1 MVAQISITLQPDSSA
16 GKDVILDSYAPTTN
30 YAAFPEFNAAAWTY
44 QGDPIVQRGLIDF
57 DLSALPQKA
66 KINSAFLTLYFN
78 PTSSNNVGHSQLSG
92 SNASVLQRVTDI
104 WNEFSVNWDNQPRTT
119 TQNEIILPADTHF
132 RQNYTVD
139 VTALLQDMVDDT
151 AGSFGFMLKLQ
162 SEIYYRI
169 LIFASS
175 DHPDTT
181 LHPKLVIN
189 YSNPASVEPISKSN
203 MGIVAYPNPATQTVT
218 IKINNTANEPAVFS
232 LEDATGRVVM
242 QKSIVLQNGTTDYA
256 FHMGEICE
264 AGMYYISVAT
274 NSQTFTSKIM
284 IKPEAN

>member
-44 QGDPIVQRGLIDF
+44 SGDPIVQRGLIDF
-57 DLSALPQKA
+57 DFSALPQKA
-66 KINSAFLTLYFN
+66 KINSAFLTLFFN

-92 SNASVLQRVTDI
+92 SNAGVLQRVTDN
-104 WNEFSVNWDNQPRTT
+104 WNEFSVTWDNQPRTT
-119 TQNEIILPADTHF
+119 TQNEVFLPADTYF

-139 VTALLQDMVDDT
+139 VTALVQDMVDDT
-151 AGSFGFMLKLQ
+151 AASFGFMLKLQ
-162 SEIYYRI
+162 TEIYYRI

-175 DHPDTT
+175 DHPDTA

-189 YSNPASVEPISKSN
+189 YSNPASVAPVSKGD
-203 MGIVAYPNPATQTVT
+203 MGIVAYPNPATENVT
-218 IKINNTANEPAVFS
+218 INIHNPANEPAVFS
-232 LEDATGRVVM
+232 LLDATGREVM
-242 QKSIVLQNGTTDYA
+242 RENLTLQPGTTNYT
-256 FHMGEICE
+256 FHVGDRCQ
-264 AGMYYISVAT
+264 AGMYFITVAAS
-274 NSQTFTSKIM
+274 SQTFTSKIM